1 MKWTPDTIIAAVLVI
16 GCLVLVA
23 LRIDSEVKSILTVA
37 AGWIFG
43 SQYMEKKIRKG
54 GKHG

>member
-1 MKWTPDTIIAAVLVI
+1 MKWTPDTIIAFVLVI
-16 GCLVLVA
+16 GCLILVA

-43 SQYMEKKIRKG
+43 SQYMEKQIRKG

>member
-1 MKWTPDTIIAAVLVI
+1 MKWTADLVI
-16 GCLVLVA
+16 AMTLVVGCLILVA
-23 LRIDSEVKSILTVA
+23 LRIDSEVKSILTIS

-54 GKHG
+54 GK